1 MKKTQQNLVLC
12 TQSQKSNN
20 FQKETHFTDPFLITR
35 LILNITTTVP
45 RFLPG
50 SDMHDTGNKTE
61 MKAFL
66 VEKALHSF
74 SHIYDPWRPLIPWS
88 KNSFTILVIQFV
100 LAQVTDKEVSSA
112 AVSNTSM
119 YRAKKAI
126 ATAWKLL

>member
-1 MKKTQQNLVLC
+1 MVLC

-20 FQKETHFTDPFLITR
+20 FRKETHFTDPFLITR

-112 AVSNTSM
+112 AVSNTSV